1 MLRLVR
7 LAKLLRLMK
16 MSRVVL
22 LLRGPAQD
30 IIDRYNIDLGYLE
43 ALPCHITSRYVTPYH
58 ITSHQP
64 MLP

>member
-16 MSRVVL
+16 MSRVAL

-43 ALPCHITSRYVTPYH
+43 ALPCITSRHVTPYH
-58 ITSHQP
+58 ITSHRP